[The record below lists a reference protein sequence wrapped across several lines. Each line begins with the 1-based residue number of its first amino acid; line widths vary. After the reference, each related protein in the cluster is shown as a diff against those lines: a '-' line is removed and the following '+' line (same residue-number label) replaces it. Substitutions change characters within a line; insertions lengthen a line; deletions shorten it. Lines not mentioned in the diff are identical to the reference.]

1 MHLSNWL
8 TSLPLLS
15 PVLPVAVNISTQRV
29 FLQQTLHQSEGYQA
43 LALCG
48 SVMGEGREEE
58 EGRGRGERGR
68 GEEEGRGGGKRGR
81 GEEEGRQ

>member
-8 TSLPLLS
+8 TSSPLLS

-29 FLQQTLHQSEGYQA
+29 FLPQTLHQSEGYQA

-48 SVMGEGREEE
+48 SVME
-58 EGRGRGERGR
+58 EGRR
-68 GEEEGRGGGKRGR
+68 EEEGRGGGERR
-81 GEEEGRQ
+81 REEEEGGGGGKAVRG